1 MISSFRETLDKYFYI
16 KIATLIAFT
25 PLVSYAIEK
34 EDITLQ
40 KVNKEL
46 SKQIKISKVY
56 DEELLKLILITFL
69 GNQDLENAYIV
80 AKKGAELF
88 PNNPYWLKNLGQVAI
103 WTKRPAEGIE
113 AYLKLYQITKDENTK
128 RELFNLALATNRFD
142 IAINLVEKDAL
153 SGKFNDLKT
162 LLYIYQQAGEVKKL
176 TEILEAMYE
185 KDKNIDILRNLT
197 MILYNYGNLD
207 KASKYGEILYSRQDK
222 NYKDVLLYSSILYAK
237 KDLKKSL
244 EVLKSYIPNIT
255 VGKDIEEDK
264 LEYLYTLSDL
274 AWALRDF
281 DTSINIAVQL
291 DKIDKGRLAEYIR
304 LYTHFYYKKEYKLSA
319 DYALKGYEKYKD
331 FYLLSGYIESL

>member
-1 MISSFRETLDKYFYI
+1 
-16 KIATLIAFT
+16 
-25 PLVSYAIEK
+25 
-34 EDITLQ
+34 
-40 KVNKEL
+40 
-46 SKQIKISKVY
+46 
-56 DEELLKLILITFL
+56 LITFL

-113 AYLKLYQITKDENTK
+113 AYLKLYQITKDENIK

-197 MILYNYGNLD
+197 MILYNYGDLD

-237 KDLKKSL
+237 KDFKKSL
-244 EVLKSYIPNIT
+244 EVLKSYLPNIT
-255 VGKDIEEDK
+255 VSKDIEEDR

-281 DTSINIAVQL
+281 DTSINIATQL
-291 DKIDKGRLAEYIR
+291 DKIGKGRLAEYIR
-304 LYTHFYYKKEYKLSA
+304 LYTYFYYKKNIN
-319 DYALKGYEKYKD
+319 
-331 FYLLSGYIESL
+331 YLLIML

>member
-1 MISSFRETLDKYFYI
+1 MISFRETLDKYSYI
-16 KIATLIAFT
+16 KLATLIAFT
-25 PLVSYAIEK
+25 PLVSFAIGI

-40 KVNKEL
+40 IKEEKVNKEQP
-46 SKQIKISKVY
+46 KQIKISKVY
-56 DEELLKLILITFL
+56 DEELLKLLLITFL

-88 PNNPYWLKNLGQVAI
+88 SNNPYWLKNLGQVAI

-113 AYLKLYQITKDENTK
+113 AYLKLYQITKDENIK

-197 MILYNYGNLD
+197 MILYNYGDLD
-207 KASKYGEILYSRQDK
+207 KASKYGEILYS
-222 NYKDVLLYSSILYAK
+222 S
-237 KDLKKSL
+237 
-244 EVLKSYIPNIT
+244 
-255 VGKDIEEDK
+255 
-264 LEYLYTLSDL
+264 
-274 AWALRDF
+274 
-281 DTSINIAVQL
+281 
-291 DKIDKGRLAEYIR
+291 
-304 LYTHFYYKKEYKLSA
+304 
-319 DYALKGYEKYKD
+319 
-331 FYLLSGYIESL
+331 